1 MKKVLLLFVALLAT
15 MALFGCKEKEFKF
28 DGTFLAYQE
37 SVHRNAPQVVFVTV
51 TIENNEIVGYK
62 IDTRQGRRTGDGAET
77 PYAWAWNA
85 QTKLELGDA
94 YNMKAAS
101 AIGKEWY
108 EQAAVIEAF
117 WLANGLDAVEVN
129 ADNYITNIAGASMAD
144 AYTPVAKMAVENA
157 RAGKFVA
164 IYTSGTDLYSAEL
177 TLNKKGQIETLLL
190 DVLQST
196 RNAQTGTFEWR
207 PLTKQELGNDYAMKG
222 AGGYVFRDGA
232 WVAEG
237 SCTLEW
243 WEQAQLITDYI
254 TANGWSNNLQ
264 PVEQRGGSLNGTD
277 LLPELA
283 GATIRTAGYF
293 TVLKSLF
300 EMAAPSVK

>member
-1 MKKVLLLFVALLAT
+1 M
-15 MALFGCKEKEFKF
+15 
-28 DGTFLAYQE
+28 
-37 SVHRNAPQVVFVTV
+37 VFVTV
-51 TIENNEIVGYK
+51 TIQDGEIVGYQ

-77 PYAWAWNA
+77 PYAWSWNA
-85 QTKLELGDA
+85 QTKRELGDA

-101 AIGKEWY
+101 PIGKEWY
-108 EQAAVIEAF
+108 EQAAVIEAY
-117 WLANGLDAVEVN
+117 WLENGLDAVEV
-129 ADNYITNIAGASMAD
+129 DGDGYITNIAGASMRD
-144 AYTPVAKMAVENA
+144 AYTAVAKKAVENA
-157 RAGKFVA
+157 KAGKFVA

-196 RNAQTGTFEWR
+196 RNAVTGTFEWR
-207 PLTKQELGNDYAMKG
+207 PLSKQELGNDYGMKG

-237 SCTLEW
+237 QCTLEW
-243 WEQAQLITDYI
+243 WEQVQLITDYI
-254 TANGWSNNLQ
+254 KANGWTDNLQ
-264 PVEQRGGSLNGTD
+264 PVAQRGGSLNGTD

-283 GATIRTAGYF
+283 GATIRTAGYY

-300 EMAAPSVK
+300 DMASPSVK